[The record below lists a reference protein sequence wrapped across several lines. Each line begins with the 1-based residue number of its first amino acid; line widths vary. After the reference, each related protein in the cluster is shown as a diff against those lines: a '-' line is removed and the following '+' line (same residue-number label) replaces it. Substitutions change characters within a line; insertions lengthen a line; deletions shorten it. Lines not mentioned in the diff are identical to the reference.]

1 LKLRRNCGDPCVWRM
16 TGLPR
21 CPCNAAPQRPIF
33 WPRRKEHIMFNLFKS
48 LVSGN
53 AFPRIADLERAYL
66 NNSVSLTDLERRQR
80 EIERG
85 LFRRSSFD
93 H

>member
-1 LKLRRNCGDPCVWRM
+1 M
-16 TGLPR
+16 TGFAGWR
-21 CPCNAAPQRPIF
+21 FNAAPQRPIF
-33 WPRRKEHIMFNLFKS
+33 WSRRKDTIMFNLFKS
-48 LVSGN
+48 LVNGS

-66 NNSVSLTDLERRQR
+66 NASVTPYDLERRQR
-80 EIERG
+80 EVENG